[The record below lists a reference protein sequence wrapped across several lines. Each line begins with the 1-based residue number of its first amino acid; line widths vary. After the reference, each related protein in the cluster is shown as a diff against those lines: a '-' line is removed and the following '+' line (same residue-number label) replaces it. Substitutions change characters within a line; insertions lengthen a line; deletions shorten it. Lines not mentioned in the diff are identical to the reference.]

1 MPVEQRGQVIAVEHG
16 PTGLTG
22 RSPRFSGRRQLSRG
36 GTSRMMREYHVR
48 ICERLGV
55 KFPGSTRHQRRDEHV
70 RGTFRS
76 TLMTGSTGGPH
87 DLGMSVAI
95 AACSSAD
102 HHSACALRPGSHR
115 PRAPLNIL
123 PSAQGATNAMART
136 LREVSA
142 SLVVRDPAPDGRN
155 PVCEHSSSPRR
166 QLQPYSVF
174 QLSRRTGIKAA
185 HRSRI
190 SQAFGA
196 TPTSM
201 GSNHRCQALV
211 RW

>member
-1 MPVEQRGQVIAVEHG
+1 MPPGDAPPNGAGTLPCTPDVAFGSIA
-16 PTGLTG
+16 
-22 RSPRFSGRRQLSRG
+22 R
-36 GTSRMMREYHVR
+36 
-48 ICERLGV
+48 
-55 KFPGSTRHQRRDEHV
+55 
-70 RGTFRS
+70 TFRS
-76 TLMTGSTGGPH
+76 IPMTGSTEAPH

-102 HHSACALRPGSHR
+102 RHSACALRPGSHR

-123 PSAQGATNAMART
+123 RSAQGAINVMART
-136 LREVSA
+136 LREVAA
-142 SLVVRDPAPDGRN
+142 SLVVRDPVPDGRN
-155 PVCEHSSSPRR
+155 LVCEHSSSPRR
-166 QLQPYSVF
+166 QLQPYYLF
-174 QLSRRTGIKAA
+174 QPSHRTGIKAA

-201 GSNHRCQALV
+201 VSKRHCRALV